1 MNRYDINYQRRRKR
15 KPHSSKNN
23 EGRNIVDMNIAYIG
37 DSKSCLMLVNKHKI
51 NLYKLDMARSPGVL
65 ITNRKRMSSRSI
77 G

>member
-37 DSKSCLMLVNKHKI
+37 DSKSFLLVNKHKI
-51 NLYKLDMARSPGVL
+51 NLYLDMARSPEVL
-65 ITNRKRMSSRSI
+65 ITNRKRMGSRSI
-77 G
+77 GQ